1 MDQPLVSTITPCFR
15 MKRYLKKFLEWLPE
29 QDIFEKLEIVLD
41 HNEPDEEE
49 IKWVQ
54 DFQEK
59 YPNRIKH
66 IIVEKVD
73 PIGVSM
79 NRCIKEASGEFVS
92 IWNVDDLRTSDS
104 ISQQVEALQKTPGAE
119 IAFGDYKIVT
129 SFGMTEGEIVEHDQ
143 FPETE
148 FTRGMIFGPFIMF
161 RKSLCEKAG
170 YFDEALKSG
179 ADFDLSVRLA
189 LHGKAVKTKG
199 LLGYYLNEGL
209 GASTRPNSLQPI
221 ERTVIELRYGIYDK
235 IEYQY
240 LPKALNYD
248 IRHIELDGQKLNV
261 SDFVPDYENWI
272 QKRETDWFDK
282 GLQRSARQT
291 SLQNS
296 GAYQG
301 LRTVKSYLRR
311 LKEKTSQ

>member
-29 QDIFEKLEIVLD
+29 QDVFEKLEIVLD

-92 IWNVDDLRTSDS
+92 IWNVDDLRTSVS

-170 YFDEALKSG
+170 HFDEALKSG

>member
-29 QDIFEKLEIVLD
+29 QDVFEKLEIVLD

-92 IWNVDDLRTSDS
+92 IWNVDDLRTSVS

>member
-1 MDQPLVSTITPCFR
+1 
-15 MKRYLKKFLEWLPE
+15 MKKYLKKFLEWLPE
-29 QDIFEKLEIVLD
+29 QEIFDKLEIVLD
-41 HNEPDEEE
+41 HNEPDDEE

-54 DFQEK
+54 EFQEK

-79 NRCIKEASGEFVS
+79 NRCIREASGEYVT
-92 IWNVDDLRTSDS
+92 IWNVDDLRTPDS
-104 ISQQVEALQKTPGAE
+104 ISQQVEVLETIPGAE

-129 SFGMTEGEIVEHDQ
+129 SFGSTDGEVVEHKH
-143 FPETE
+143 FSNAEY
-148 FTRGMIFGPFIMF
+148 TRGMIFGPFIMF

-189 LHGKAVKTKG
+189 LHGKAVSTKG

-221 ERTVIELRYGIYDK
+221 ERTVIELRFGIYDK

-248 IRHIELDGQKLNV
+248 IRHIYLDGEKIKV
-261 SDFVPDYENWI
+261 SDFVPDYDNWM
-272 QKRETDWFDK
+272 QERERSWFEK

>member
-29 QDIFEKLEIVLD
+29 QDVFEKLEIVLD

-92 IWNVDDLRTSDS
+92 IWNVDDLRTSAS

-129 SFGMTEGEIVEHDQ
+129 SFGLTEGEIVEHDQ

>member
-79 NRCIKEASGEFVS
+79 NRCIKEASGEFVT

-248 IRHIELDGQKLNV
+248 IRHIELDSQKLNV

>member
-79 NRCIKEASGEFVS
+79 NRCIKEASGEFVT
-92 IWNVDDLRTSDS
+92 IWNVDDLRTSAS
-104 ISQQVEALQKTPGAE
+104 ISQQVDALQKTPGAE

-129 SFGMTEGEIVEHDQ
+129 SFGLTEGEIVEHDQ

>member
-29 QDIFEKLEIVLD
+29 QDVFEKLEIVLD

-79 NRCIKEASGEFVS
+79 NRCIKEASGEFVT

-129 SFGMTEGEIVEHDQ
+129 SFGLTEGEIVEHDQ

-161 RKSLCEKAG
+161 RKSLCEKSG

>member
-92 IWNVDDLRTSDS
+92 IWNVDDLRTSVS

>member
-92 IWNVDDLRTSDS
+92 IWNVDDLRTSAS
-104 ISQQVEALQKTPGAE
+104 ISQQVDALQKTPGAE

-129 SFGMTEGEIVEHDQ
+129 SFGLTEGEIVEHDQ